1 MKTRIIYLCLLVIF
15 STTGCISKN
24 ARKGINGNKNIVTR
38 TIQVDDFEE
47 IHLGSNIES
56 AKSIN
61 PFNKKNRAICNY
73 TQTDG
78 ASSLEISMDEN
89 LFDLLDIENKDHK
102 LIIKAK
108 SGKKI
113 CPTHLVLNTS
123 SKNLKEAG
131 ISGSIDFI
139 ADQPLQLTNTSFYIS
154 GVGDV
159 KLADLS
165 CDTFKVAISGV
176 GNIYLNGNIK
186 KGKYSVSGVGH
197 VYAFDCPV
205 EDLECEV
212 SGVGGME
219 VNATQKLDASTSGVG
234 SVKYKGNT
242 EHSQKSA
249 SGVGKIKQAD

>member
-1 MKTRIIYLCLLVIF
+1 MKTRIIYLCLLVIL
-15 STTGCISKN
+15 SMTGCISTN
-24 ARKGINGNKNIVTR
+24 ARRGINRNKNIVTR
-38 TIQVDDFEE
+38 TIQIDDFEE
-47 IHLGSNIES
+47 IHLGSNIEPT
-56 AKSIN
+56 KGIN

-78 ASSLEISMDEN
+78 ASSLEITMDEN
-89 LFDLLDIENKDHK
+89 LFDLLDIKNKDHK
-102 LIIKAK
+102 LVIKAK
-108 SGKKI
+108 SSKKI
-113 CPTHLVLNTS
+113 CPTQLVLNIT
-123 SKNLKEAG
+123 SKNLNKVG

-139 ADQPLQLTNTSFYIS
+139 ADQPLQLTNTSFDIS

-159 KLADLS
+159 KLANLS
-165 CDTFKVAISGV
+165 CETFKVAISGV

-219 VNATQKLDASTSGVG
+219 VNATRKLDASTSGVG
-234 SVKYKGNT
+234 SVKYKGNP
-242 EHSQKSA
+242 EHTKKSA
-249 SGVGKIKQAD
+249 SGVGKIKQAN

>member
-1 MKTRIIYLCLLVIF
+1 M
-15 STTGCISKN
+15 
-24 ARKGINGNKNIVTR
+24 
-38 TIQVDDFEE
+38 
-47 IHLGSNIES
+47 
-56 AKSIN
+56 
-61 PFNKKNRAICNY
+61 
-73 TQTDG
+73 
-78 ASSLEISMDEN
+78 
-89 LFDLLDIENKDHK
+89 
-102 LIIKAK
+102 
-108 SGKKI
+108 
-113 CPTHLVLNTS
+113 
-123 SKNLKEAG
+123 
-131 ISGSIDFI
+131 
-139 ADQPLQLTNTSFYIS
+139 
-154 GVGDV
+154 

-234 SVKYKGNT
+234 SVTYKGNP
-242 EHSQKSA
+242 EHTQKSA

>member
-1 MKTRIIYLCLLVIF
+1 MNKTIR
-15 STTGCISKN
+15 
-24 ARKGINGNKNIVTR
+24 
-38 TIQVDDFEE
+38 
-47 IHLGSNIES
+47 
-56 AKSIN
+56 
-61 PFNKKNRAICNY
+61 
-73 TQTDG
+73 
-78 ASSLEISMDEN
+78 
-89 LFDLLDIENKDHK
+89 IENKDHK

-234 SVKYKGNT
+234 SVKYKGNP
-242 EHSQKSA
+242 EHTQKSA